1 MYLDRPHVRHD
12 GVYVSRNTYL
22 KTGIV
27 EWTVKNPVALVCY
40 YRYYRSAAAEHQT
53 SSAQPAAMQVQG
65 MLLGHT
71 GKWRTCQAAFSSED
85 LCLLGGGLRPS
96 GKPNLLQVRAAS
108 MADLCCYDMAELSAK
123 LAACDVG
130 CCFPHSCFLILT

>member
-40 YRYYRSAAAEHQT
+40 YRYYRSATVEHPR
-53 SSAQPAAMQVQG
+53 SSAQLQQCKCKACCWG
-65 MLLGHT
+65 T
-71 GKWRTCQAAFSSED
+71 DGKWCALF
-85 LCLLGGGLRPS
+85 CP
-96 GKPNLLQVRAAS
+96 
-108 MADLCCYDMAELSAK
+108 LS
-123 LAACDVG
+123 
-130 CCFPHSCFLILT
+130 FPR